1 MTKCTTVVL
10 ALMGVWLLGGQT
22 VWAQQSQDKER
33 AELAKALKGAQVSL
47 AQGLAASEREGQPI
61 SGKFEVEEGKFQL
74 SFYTMKGEAFSEVI
88 VDHATGKI
96 AEVEP
101 ITGGQD
107 LTAAKAQSEAMAKA
121 KRSLQAVV
129 DEAVKANEGYR
140 AVSVFPGLKEGRPVA
155 EVTLVKDDTFKTVAA
170 KLD

>member
-1 MTKCTTVVL
+1 MRKFATIAF
-10 ALMGVWLLGGQT
+10 ALMGVWLLGGPT

-74 SFYTMKGEAFSEVI
+74 SFYTMKGGAFSEVI
-88 VDHATGKI
+88 VDHGTGKI
-96 AEVEP
+96 AEVES
-101 ITGGQD
+101 ITGGKD
-107 LTAAKAQSEAMAKA
+107 LAAAKAQSEAMAKA

-129 DEAVKANEGYR
+129 DEAVKASEGYR

-155 EVTLVKDDTFKTVAA
+155 EVTLVKDDTFKTVAE